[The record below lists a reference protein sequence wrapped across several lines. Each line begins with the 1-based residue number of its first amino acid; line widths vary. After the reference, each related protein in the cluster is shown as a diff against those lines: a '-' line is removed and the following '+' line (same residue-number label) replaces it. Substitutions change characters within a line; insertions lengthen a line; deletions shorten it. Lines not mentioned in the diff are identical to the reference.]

1 MAPRPRRAFRSG
13 SSWSER
19 RPRPPCHA
27 TIGRYHA
34 GGLRVPGG
42 ESVEIVGGALLVLA
56 LPIMAIAG
64 FIMALSAR
72 GRLTLVEQ
80 RLQAMEA
87 QLALVAAAPVGIAPT
102 APPIAPA
109 PAPPPAAE
117 QPPETVAASAAETTP
132 TEPIAEPIAPP
143 PPPPS
148 DTPPPL
154 PPIAPTPPEGESL
167 EERFGTRW
175 VVWVGGLALALGGI
189 FLVKYSIEAGLI
201 GPGMRVFLGGL
212 LAVGLIVGAEWAR
225 RREQMSGLPGL
236 PAANIPAI
244 LTAAGTTVAYATVYA
259 AYGLY
264 DLIGPAIAFP
274 LLGAVA
280 LGTLAAALLHGPA
293 LAGLG
298 VVGAYVTPLLVATA
312 TPNYWALYIYI
323 AVVTAAAFALAR
335 ARLWRW
341 LALTALVC
349 GFLWTLPGLESG
361 RDAMNAQVLHVIAG
375 FGLVAALIVAGL
387 LYGPAAIPGRIDA
400 VSCIGLTAYLA
411 AATLMVVDGR
421 HDTLTLT
428 AFTVLVVATVAIAW
442 RAEAATAAVPAAA
455 VLCALVILHWI
466 VARQF
471 EALVAPGGPV
481 AGDVTEPYGALY
493 GTHLTLGAF
502 YAVLFGAVGFFAQ
515 GRSERAIAPILWAAS
530 AVFAPIAILIALYY
544 RVAGFERSIPF
555 AGIALLAAA
564 LYATATEALGKR
576 EPRPGI
582 AAAQAIFATGAIAAL
597 ALAFTFAL
605 EKGWL
610 TVGLALMVPGIA
622 YVCDKRPLPA
632 LRWLAAIVGLVVLA
646 RIGWEPRIVGSDV
659 GPRPIFNWLLY
670 GYGVPALSFWVGGF
684 LLRRRADDLPA
695 RMIDSLA
702 ILFTVLLFVLEIRH
716 AINHGDVYR
725 DSAGLAEVA
734 LQVSVFLAM
743 AIGLERVRGRTGSIV
758 HNIGAIIVAGLAL
771 AGIVFGLALKE
782 NPLLTGDPVGAAF
795 INLILLG
802 YGLPAVL
809 AITLALIA
817 RSTRPMPYRAV
828 AAATSVGLALLYF
841 TLEVRRL
848 YHGSVLTIGETTD
861 VEQYTYSAVW
871 LAYGVVLLLAGIAL
885 RSQPARL
892 ASAAVILITI
902 AKVFVVDMSGITGVF
917 RALSFIVLGLVL
929 VGIGWLYQRLLFPKR
944 APPGPPTPAAD
955 SAAPDTATGSA

>member
-1 MAPRPRRAFRSG
+1 
-13 SSWSER
+13 
-19 RPRPPCHA
+19 
-27 TIGRYHA
+27 
-34 GGLRVPGG
+34 
-42 ESVEIVGGALLVLA
+42 VEIVGGVLLILA

-64 FIMALSAR
+64 FIMALGAR
-72 GRLTLVEQ
+72 ARLSLVET
-80 RLQAMEA
+80 RLQTMEG
-87 QLALVAAAPVGIAPT
+87 QLALLAAAPGAAAPAATPVAQPIEPAPAPQAASEPPPEIAPPSA
-102 APPIAPA
+102 APAPAEPIVAPA
-109 PAPPPAAE
+109 PAPA
-117 QPPETVAASAAETTP
+117 
-132 TEPIAEPIAPP
+132 AEPIGVPP
-143 PPPPS
+143 MPPS
-148 DTPPPL
+148 AL
-154 PPIAPTPPEGESL
+154 PPIRPAPPAGESL

-201 GPGMRVFLGGL
+201 GPGLRVFLGAL
-212 LAVGLIVGAEWAR
+212 LAAALIVGAEWAR

-264 DLIGPAIAFP
+264 GLIGPPIAFL
-274 LLGAVA
+274 LLGLVA
-280 LGTLAAALLHGPA
+280 LATLAAALLHGPA

-298 VVGAYVTPLLVATA
+298 VVGAYVTPLLVSTA

-323 AVVTAAAFALAR
+323 AVVTAAAFMLAR

-341 LALTALVC
+341 LALTAIVF
-349 GFLWTLPGLESG
+349 GFLWVLPGLESG
-361 RDAMNAQVLHVIAG
+361 RDAQNAQVLHVFAG
-375 FGLVAALIVAGL
+375 FALVAVLIVSGL
-387 LYGPAAIPGRIDA
+387 LYGPPASPGRIDA
-400 VSCIGLTAYLA
+400 VSSIGLAAYLTA
-411 AATLMVVDGR
+411 AALMVVDGR
-421 HDTLTLT
+421 HDALTL
-428 AFTVLVVATVAIAW
+428 FTFSALVVATVAIAW
-442 RAEAATAAVPAAA
+442 RAEAAMAAVAAAA
-455 VLCALVILHWI
+455 VLSALVIVHWI

-471 EALVAPGGPV
+471 ESLVAPGGPV
-481 AGDVTEPYGALY
+481 AGDVAEPYGALY
-493 GTHLTLGAF
+493 GTHLALGAG
-502 YAVLFGAVGFFAQ
+502 YAALFGAAGFFAQ
-515 GRSERAIAPILWAAS
+515 GRSERAVAPILWAAS

-582 AAAQAIFATGAIAAL
+582 AAAQALFATGAIAAL

-646 RIGWEPRIVGSDV
+646 RIGWEPRIVGSAV
-659 GPRPIFNWLLY
+659 GATPIFNWLLY
-670 GYGVPALSFWVGGF
+670 GYGVPALSFWVAGF
-684 LLRRRADDLPA
+684 LLRRRADDVPA
-695 RMIDSLA
+695 RMTDSLA
-702 ILFTVLLFVLEIRH
+702 ILFTVLLFVMEIRH
-716 AINHGDVYR
+716 AINKGDVYR
-725 DSAGLAEVA
+725 DSAGLAEAA

-758 HNIGAIIVAGLAL
+758 HNIGALIVAGLAL
-771 AGIVFGLALKE
+771 AGIVLGLATSE
-782 NPLLTGDPVGAAF
+782 NPLFTGDAVGGAF

-817 RSTRPMPYRAV
+817 RTTRPMPYRAV
-828 AAATSVGLALLYF
+828 AAAVSVALALFYF

-848 YHGSVLTIGETTD
+848 YHGPVLTLGETTGA
-861 VEQYTYSAVW
+861 EQYTYSAVW
-871 LAYGVVLLLAGIAL
+871 LAYGVTLLLVGILL

-902 AKVFVVDMSGITGVF
+902 AKVFLVDMSGITGVF

-929 VGIGWLYQRLLFPKR
+929 VGIGWLYQRLLFPKGP
-944 APPGPPTPAAD
+944 PPGPAAATPAPPPV
-955 SAAPDTATGSA
+955 SAVPDAATGHT